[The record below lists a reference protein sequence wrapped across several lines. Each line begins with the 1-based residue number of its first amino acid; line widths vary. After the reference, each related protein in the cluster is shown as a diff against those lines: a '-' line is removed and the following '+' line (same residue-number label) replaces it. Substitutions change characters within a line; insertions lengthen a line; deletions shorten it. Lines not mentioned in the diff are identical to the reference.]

1 MSMIEG
7 KERLALIVTIFLSI
21 LIMGGCTTTIK
32 YSYDMKI
39 SFSERKSYM
48 WDPLSV
54 EAKQHPLLETNVQ
67 ALADRLLAQKGFTRV
82 SENADLMI
90 SMGCEGDFYKESYQL
105 STLTLNIYKMPKENT
120 TEKKELVWRGTA
132 FRTAFSNINTDAA
145 SGDLRKAVQGIL
157 SKFPP
162 K

>member
-1 MSMIEG
+1 MSIIEG
-7 KERLALIVTIFLSI
+7 KERLALIMTIFLSV
-21 LIMGGCTTTIK
+21 LIMGGCATTIK

-48 WDPLSV
+48 WGPSSV
-54 EAKQHPLLETNVQ
+54 EAKQDPLLERNVQ
-67 ALADRLLAQKGFTRV
+67 VLADQLLAQKRFTRV

-90 SMGCEGDFYKESYQL
+90 CMSCEGDFYKERYQL

-120 TEKKELVWRGTA
+120 TEKRELVWRGTA
-132 FRTAFSNINTDAA
+132 FRSTFSNISTDAA
-145 SGDLRKAVQGIL
+145 SGDLKKAVQGIL